1 MIAAE
6 EQVVVKLQGKHTH
19 QLNYKEKI
27 LTNKRQDTNIQ
38 NTTHNRFQV
47 VSKVLLYFIIM
58 KM

>member
-27 LTNKRQDTNIQ
+27 QTRDKTQIYKTLHTTEISSRQ
-38 NTTHNRFQV
+38 
-47 VSKVLLYFIIM
+47 
-58 KM
+58 